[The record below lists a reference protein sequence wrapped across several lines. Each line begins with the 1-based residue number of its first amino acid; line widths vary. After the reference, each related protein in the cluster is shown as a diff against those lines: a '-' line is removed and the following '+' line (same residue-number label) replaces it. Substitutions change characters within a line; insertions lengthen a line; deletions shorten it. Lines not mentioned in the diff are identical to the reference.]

1 MARAASRRGRP
12 AAGLAPRGATSA
24 LVVALLLFGR
34 LGGGGGGDA
43 PRAHNTWFGADKV
56 KHFVTSFFVQSVSYS
71 ALRLAGARPHASLAG
86 ATAVTAA
93 VGIGKEV
100 RDRRSYGLFSA
111 GDLLW
116 DAAGIGTA
124 SAMLSRA
131 K

>member
-1 MARAASRRGRP
+1 MRHAASRRAGRRTVP
-12 AAGLAPRGATSA
+12 RAASSA
-24 LVVALLLFGR
+24 LVVALLVFR
-34 LGGGGGGDA
+34 WPGGGGA
-43 PRAHNTWFGADKV
+43 SVRNTWFGADKV

-93 VGIGKEV
+93 VGVAKEV
-100 RDRRSYGLFSA
+100 HDRRSYGLFST

-124 SAMLSRA
+124 SVMLQRA

>member
-1 MARAASRRGRP
+1 MPRAAS
-12 AAGLAPRGATSA
+12 SA
-24 LVVALLLFGR
+24 LVVALLVFR
-34 LGGGGGGDA
+34 WPGGGGGGA
-43 PRAHNTWFGADKV
+43 SVRNTWFGADKV

-93 VGIGKEV
+93 VGVAKEV
-100 RDRRSYGLFSA
+100 HDRRSYGLFST

-124 SAMLSRA
+124 SVILSRA

>member
-1 MARAASRRGRP
+1 MALAASRRVRP
-12 AAGLAPRGATSA
+12 AAGLAPRGASSA

-34 LGGGGGGDA
+34 LGGGGGDA
-43 PRAHNTWFGADKV
+43 SRARNTWFGADKV

-71 ALRLAGARPHASLAG
+71 VLRLAGARPHASLAG
-86 ATAVTAA
+86 ATAMTAA

>member
-1 MARAASRRGRP
+1 MRHAASRRVGRGTMP
-12 AAGLAPRGATSA
+12 RAASSA
-24 LVVALLLFGR
+24 LVVALLVFR
-34 LGGGGGGDA
+34 WPVGGGGGGA
-43 PRAHNTWFGADKV
+43 PARNTWFGADKV

-71 ALRLAGARPHASLAG
+71 ALRLAGVRPHASLAG

-93 VGIGKEV
+93 VGVAKEV
-100 RDRRSYGLFSA
+100 HDRRSYGLFST

-124 SAMLSRA
+124 SVMLQRA